1 MPTINLSFVQ
11 GLWARL
17 GERTKL
23 VGIGVLAFIL
33 GTFWGGRHTVANET
47 GRYTAVGPD
56 GRVLLD
62 TRTGEV
68 WMFDNE
74 GHTFKRQG
82 APTHSWF

>member
-1 MPTINLSFVQ
+1 MAINLSLVK
-11 GLWARL
+11 GLWARV

-23 VGIGVLAFIL
+23 IGVAVLAFIL
-33 GTFWGGRHTVANET
+33 GTLWGGHRTVSNEN
-47 GRYTAVGPD
+47 GRYVAVGTE

-68 WMFDNE
+68 WVFNNDD
-74 GHTFKRQG
+74 HTFKRQG

>member
-1 MPTINLSFVQ
+1 MAINLSFVR

-23 VGIGVLAFIL
+23 VGVGLLAFVL
-33 GTFWGGRHTVANET
+33 GTLWGGHRTVSNEN
-47 GRYTAVGPD
+47 GRFVAVGAE
-56 GRVLLD
+56 GRMLLD

-68 WMFDNE
+68 WLPTGD
-74 GHTFKRQG
+74 GQTYKRVP